1 MIKRLEELNAIDN
14 FMFNELVMQED
25 EEKSKQF
32 CRTLLEPI
40 LNRKIRDIEIV
51 PQKVYQGTDTD
62 RHGIMLDAYVKET
75 VNADGVTVSDVKL
88 NIVPNIF
95 VLEPNNY
102 KENSYKELLL
112 EAKRNRYYHSITD
125 SHVFKSGS
133 DYSKLP
139 NVIVI
144 MILTH
149 DPFGLDR
156 MMYTIEN
163 HCVEEPDMEYYD
175 GAKTIY
181 LYTRGTKEIPSQS
194 LKNMLSFLEE
204 SSSEN
209 ATETGLMDVKN
220 MMDTIKHD
228 HKIGVKYMHTY
239 EREQAI
245 RREGEIEGYKAGEAD
260 GLIKGEAKGVNLLS
274 NAIKLAKENSIKT
287 VNELT
292 KQGFSEE
299 VAKAAIELL

>member
-1 MIKRLEELNAIDN
+1 MIKKLEELNAIDN

-102 KENSYKELLL
+102 MSKYNEYLPADKENAYREVLL

-125 SHVFKSGS
+125 SHIFKSGS

-149 DPFGLDR
+149 DPFGLNR
-156 MMYTIEN
+156 MVYTIEN
-163 HCVEEPDMEYYD
+163 HCVEEPDMEYRD

-209 ATETGLMDVKN
+209 ATDTGLMDVKN

-228 HKIGVKYMHTY
+228 HKIGVKYMHTL
-239 EREQAI
+239 ERERAI
-245 RREGEIEGYKAGEAD
+245 RREGEIE
-260 GLIKGEAKGVNLLS
+260 GEAKGVNLLS
-274 NAIKLAKENSIKT
+274 NAIKLARENSIKT
-287 VNELT
+287 VTELV

>member
-62 RHGIMLDAYVKET
+62 RHGIMH
-75 VNADGVTVSDVKL
+75 G
-88 NIVPNIF
+88 
-95 VLEPNNY
+95 PNNY
-102 KENSYKELLL
+102 MSKYNEYLPADKENAYREVLL

-125 SHVFKSGS
+125 SHIFKSGS

-149 DPFGLDR
+149 DPFGLNR
-156 MMYTIEN
+156 MVYTIEN

-209 ATETGLMDVKN
+209 ATDTGLMDVKN

-228 HKIGVKYMHTY
+228 HKIGVKYMHTL

-245 RREGEIEGYKAGEAD
+245 RREGEIEGYKAGE
-260 GLIKGEAKGVNLLS
+260 IEGEAKGVNLLS
-274 NAIKLAKENSIKT
+274 NAIKLARENGIKT
-287 VNELT
+287 VTELSR
-292 KQGFSEE
+292 QGFSEE